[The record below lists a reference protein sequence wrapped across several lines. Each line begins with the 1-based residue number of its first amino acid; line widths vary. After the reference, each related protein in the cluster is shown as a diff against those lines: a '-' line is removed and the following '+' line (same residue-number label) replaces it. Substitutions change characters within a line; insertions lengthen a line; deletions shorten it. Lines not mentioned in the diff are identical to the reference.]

1 MTVNDKSKQNR
12 ALAYELMKNDHLNAS
27 ANRFYYSCF
36 QKLFHLATTNGY
48 QWESGK
54 SSHAALMAFTDTKI
68 NTLLRDET
76 KRVQLIRARGIT
88 GSFRKLKGY
97 REKADYLDEDITS
110 SDMEKIKKGISDFDN
125 QFEQLKQVI

>member
-12 ALAYELMKNDHLNAS
+12 ALAYELLDNNYYNAS

-36 QKLFHLATTNGY
+36 QKLFHLASMNGY

-54 SSHAALMAFTDTKI
+54 SSHTALITYTDTKI

-76 KRVQLIRARGIT
+76 KRIQVMRARGIT

-97 REKADYLDEDITS
+97 REKADYLEEDITS